1 MNKITVNKIIGYKK
15 WIAVEVIEGSDEH
28 QEILRWN
35 KAMHI
40 IQWQDKK
47 EMDKQSEIAENEI
60 SYEQKQE
67 ETGFELVDEDEPSP
81 EEWYIQNEENRV
93 IWEAVQKLPENQQHN
108 RRSFLLP
115 WLLLQRNCPYVGQ
128 TPLYNTKKLSIGI
141 GQAETHSRRK
151 NFLRSFQFSAS
162 QGGHSCKK
170 TSFT

>member
-15 WIAVEVIEGSDEH
+15 WIPVEVIEGSDEH

-47 EMDKQSEIAENEI
+47 EMDKQSEIADNEI

-81 EEWYIQNEENRV
+81 EEWYIQNEENKV
-93 IWEAVQKLPENQQHN
+93 IWEAVQTLPENQ
-108 RRSFLLP
+108 RIIVVLFFYRGYSFREIARMLGK
-115 WLLLQRNCPYVGQ
+115 R
-128 TPLYNTKKLSIGI
+128 LYTIQKSYQSALDKLKPILEEKI
-141 GQAETHSRRK
+141 
-151 NFLRSFQFSAS
+151 F
-162 QGGHSCKK
+162 
-170 TSFT
+170 